1 MNAAAIIQ
9 SFPSDRARQL
19 LPGALVLLSP
29 FFLFPSTRTVWLCF
43 LFPLLFLALFVRK
56 DISLPRSPVD
66 IFLLVLTVQV
76 LISGLIVAG
85 PAKSLPKVAGYFF
98 GLFVFY
104 TLIVVCREPKWIRFC
119 LFLFLGGGVVLS
131 IVGVLGISRHEE
143 PKYIHS
149 IYRTLKSLP
158 SVEFRL
164 PGAEKGFHPNAL
176 GGALT
181 LILPLVFVLILPYLV
196 KNKREFRIKHRNWIV
211 PFLVAGLIILGG
223 AMLLT
228 QSRSSFAGMFIAG
241 WLFLFVGL
249 RRKKTAVLV
258 ITLLMAALLVGIFL
272 LAGSD
277 KLPYTDLESRNKL
290 GGRLIDF
297 WIPAFDAIKDKP
309 IFGIGFNAARDL
321 PSVGDSQ
328 GHLHNQIL
336 HTAAELGIPA
346 AAAYLGLLIMILLLT
361 IRTWKSS
368 ATGWL
373 RTASLGLAA
382 GQLAFF
388 VFGFLDV
395 ISLGAKAGLFFWFS
409 FGLIVSIYSYSGN
422 LSPITSLAND

>member
-43 LFPLLFLALFVRK
+43 LFPLLFLALLVRK

-76 LISGLIVAG
+76 LISGLIVAH
-85 PAKSLPKVAGYFF
+85 PADSLPKVAGYFF

-158 SVEFRL
+158 SVDFRL
-164 PGAEKGFHPNAL
+164 PGAEEGFHPNAL

-181 LILPLVFVLILPYLV
+181 LLLPLVFVLLLPYLL
-196 KNKREFRIKHRNWIV
+196 KNKREFRIKDRPWMI
-211 PFLVAGLIILGG
+211 PLLSAGFVIIAGVL
-223 AMLLT
+223 LLT
-228 QSRSSFAGMFIAG
+228 QSRSSFAGMFIVG
-241 WLFLFVGL
+241 WLFLFMGL
-249 RRKKTAVLV
+249 HRKKTVVLV

-290 GGRLIDF
+290 IGRVTEF
-297 WIPAFDAIKDKP
+297 WKPGVDAIKERP
-309 IFGIGFNAARDL
+309 LFGIGFNAARDL
-321 PSVGDSQ
+321 PTVGDSQ
-328 GHLHNQIL
+328 GHLHNQVL

-346 AAAYLGLLIMILLLT
+346 ALAYLGLLVWIVLLCVK
-361 IRTWKSS
+361 TWKSGVP
-368 ATGWL
+368 GWL
-373 RTASLGLAA
+373 RTASLGLGA
-382 GQLAFF
+382 GQLALF
-388 VFGFLDV
+388 VFGILDV